1 MNNDYASDPYV
12 QTMLSNMPEKTGK
25 ALEKWFAILKT
36 KNFEKHGQMLTFL
49 KEEYGLTHGYAN
61 TIALLFRQNAEG
73 GPPKDEDLIAAQYE
87 KKPNLKPIFDKLI
100 EQVQSFGPDVEIA
113 PKISYVSLRRSKQFG
128 IIQPST
134 KTRMDIGL
142 NLTSDIKV
150 RGSLIEGDRWSGMC
164 THRLEIQTVQEITT
178 EIIEWLRKAYEM
190 AG

>member
-25 ALEKWFAILKT
+25 ALEEWFAILES

-49 KEEYGLTHGYAN
+49 KDEHGLTHGYAN
-61 TIALLFRQNAEG
+61 TIALLFRQKAAG
-73 GPPKDEDLIAAQYE
+73 GPPKDKDLIAAQYE
-87 KKPNLKPIFDKLI
+87 KKPNLKPIFEKLVDL
-100 EQVQSFGPDVEIA
+100 VQSFGPDVEFA
-113 PKISYVSLRRSKQFG
+113 PKKSYVSLRRSRQFG

-142 NLTSDIKV
+142 NLASDVKVSGCLIK
-150 RGSLIEGDRWSGMC
+150 GDRWNGMC
-164 THRLEIQTVQEITT
+164 THRLEIQSGEEITS
-178 EIIEWLRKAYEM
+178 EMIDWLRKAYEM